1 MPSMTPIASPGTVLL
16 AMSARAR
23 VACALA
29 VAVLLWLAG
38 WWAL

>member
-1 MPSMTPIASPGTVLL
+1 MSPPVSHGTTLL
-16 AMSARAR
+16 AMSASMR
-23 VACALA
+23 VAAALA